1 MARIHAARGRR
12 SGVVYDRRVK
22 APLLDM
28 LVDPASGEP
37 LTLDGDALVS
47 PGGARYE
54 IRDGIPRLA
63 DPSGSGQE
71 DTFDTF
77 SWKWTHVSAQEI
89 DQRVAS
95 QYAWY
100 DERYGFDGDDEL
112 AALLADRSWILEAG
126 TGLGGDAAR
135 FARLAPGAEVV
146 AIDLSQAIE
155 VAARRFGGPPNLH
168 YLQADIMNLP
178 FAPRQFDFISAEQ
191 VIHHTPDAARAFAE
205 LAARLAPGGVFA
217 AYLYRVKAPLRE
229 LADDWIRD
237 RATVMEPE
245 EAMELGRDLAELGRE
260 LQRVGGTVSLER
272 GVPLLGIEP
281 GEHDV
286 QRLVYWTLLKC
297 FWNDD
302 FSPNLNALVNY
313 DWYAPRFASRH
324 TPDEVQRW
332 CEQCDLQVDRLD
344 VSDAAIS
351 VLARRPG

>member
-1 MARIHAARGRR
+1 MKRA
-12 SGVVYDRRVK
+12 
-22 APLLDM
+22 LLDM
-28 LVDPASGEP
+28 LADPATGEP
-37 LTLDGDALVS
+37 LRLDDDDLVGPS
-47 PGGARYE
+47 GTRYE

-63 DPSGSGQE
+63 DPAGTGQE

-77 SWKWTHVSAQEI
+77 SWKWTHVSPEEI
-89 DQRVAS
+89 DQRVVA

-100 DERYGFDGDDEL
+100 DERYGFAGDEDL
-112 AALLADRSWILEAG
+112 AALLAGRARVLEVG

-135 FARLAPGAEVV
+135 FARLAPHAEVA
-146 AIDLSQAIE
+146 AIDLSKAIE
-155 VAARRFGGPPNLH
+155 VAARRFGGPENLH
-168 YLQADIMNLP
+168 YLQADIMHLP
-178 FAPRQFDFISAEQ
+178 FAPDTFDFISAEQ
-191 VIHHTPDAARAFAE
+191 VIHHTPDAARAFAN
-205 LAARLAPGGVFA
+205 LAKRLAPGGVFA

-229 LADDWIRD
+229 MADNWIRE

-245 EAMELGRDLAELGRE
+245 EAMDLGRDLAELGRE
-260 LQRVGGTVSLER
+260 LQRVGGTVTLER

-281 GEHDV
+281 GEHNV

-313 DWYAPRFASRH
+313 DWYAPRYASRH
-324 TPDEVQRW
+324 TPDEVQEW
-332 CEQCDLQVDRLD
+332 CATAGLVVDRLD

>member
-1 MARIHAARGRR
+1 MKRA
-12 SGVVYDRRVK
+12 
-22 APLLDM
+22 LLEM
-28 LVDPASGEP
+28 LTDPSSGEP
-37 LTLDGDALVS
+37 LALQDGELVA

-63 DPSGSGQE
+63 DPAGSGQA

-77 SWKWTHVSAQEI
+77 SWKWTHVSRQEI
-89 DQRVAS
+89 EQRVLA

-100 DERYGFDGDDEL
+100 DERYGLDGDKGL
-112 AALLADRSWILEAG
+112 AALLAGSERILEAG

-135 FARLAPGAEVV
+135 FARLAPHAEVV
-146 AIDLSQAIE
+146 AIDLSKAID
-155 VAARRFGGPPNLH
+155 VAAERFGGPANLH
-168 YLQADIMNLP
+168 YLQADIMHLP
-178 FAPRQFDFISAEQ
+178 FPPGTFDFISAEQ
-191 VIHHTPDAARAFAE
+191 VIHHTPDAAWAFAE
-205 LAARLAPGGVFA
+205 LAARLAPGGLLA

-229 LADDWIRD
+229 LADDWIRE

-260 LQRVGGTVSLER
+260 LQRAGGTVRLER

-281 GEHDV
+281 GEHSV

-313 DWYAPRFASRH
+313 DWYAPQHASRH
-324 TPDEVQRW
+324 TPHEVREW
-332 CEQCDLQVDRLD
+332 CAAAGLEIVRLD
-344 VSDAAIS
+344 VSEAAIS
-351 VLARRPG
+351 ALARRPAA

>member
-1 MARIHAARGRR
+1 MKRA
-12 SGVVYDRRVK
+12 
-22 APLLDM
+22 LLEM
-28 LVDPASGEP
+28 LGDPSSGEP
-37 LTLDGDALVS
+37 LALQDGELVA

-63 DPSGSGQE
+63 DAAASGQT

-77 SWKWTHVSAQEI
+77 SWKWTHVSREEI
-89 DQRVAS
+89 EQRVRA

-100 DERYGFDGDDEL
+100 DERYGLDGDKGL
-112 AALLADRSWILEAG
+112 AALLAGRERILEAG

-135 FARLAPGAEVV
+135 FARLAPHAEVV
-146 AIDLSQAIE
+146 AIDLSKAIE
-155 VAARRFGGPPNLH
+155 VAAQRFGGPPNLH
-168 YLQADIMNLP
+168 YVQADIMNLP
-178 FAPRQFDFISAEQ
+178 FPDATFDFISAEQ
-191 VIHHTPDAARAFAE
+191 VIHHTPDAAQAFAN
-205 LAARLAPGGVFA
+205 LAARLAPGGLFA

-229 LADDWIRD
+229 LADDWIRE

-245 EAMELGRDLAELGRE
+245 QAMDLGRDLAELGRE
-260 LQRVGGTVSLER
+260 LQRVGGTVTLER

-286 QRLVYWTLLKC
+286 QRLIYWTMLKC

-313 DWYAPRFASRH
+313 DWYAPKHASRH
-324 TPDEVQRW
+324 TPEEVRGW
-332 CEQCDLQVDRLD
+332 CGAAGLEVDRLD

>member
-1 MARIHAARGRR
+1 
-12 SGVVYDRRVK
+12 
-22 APLLDM
+22 M

-37 LTLDGDALVS
+37 LRLEGEELVS
-47 PGGARYE
+47 SAGGHYA

-63 DPSGSGQE
+63 DPAASGQQ

-77 SWKWTHVSAQEI
+77 SWKWAHVSPEEI
-89 DQRVAS
+89 DQRVAA
-95 QYAWY
+95 QHAWY
-100 DERYGFDGDDEL
+100 DERYGFDGDGAL
-112 AALLADRSWILEAG
+112 AAVLASRARILDAG

-135 FARLAPGAEVV
+135 FARLAPHAEVA
-146 AIDLSQAIE
+146 AIDLSDAID

-168 YLQADIMNLP
+168 YLQADIMHLP
-178 FAPRQFDFISAEQ
+178 FAAGTFDFISAEQ

-205 LAARLAPGGVFA
+205 LAARLAPGGLLA

-229 LADDWIRD
+229 LADDWIRE
-237 RATVMEPE
+237 RATTMEPE
-245 EAMELGRDLAELGRE
+245 QAMELGRDLAELGRE
-260 LQRVGGTVSLER
+260 LQRAGGTVRLER

-281 GEHDV
+281 GDHDV

-324 TPDEVQRW
+324 TPGEVREW
-332 CEQCDLQVDRLD
+332 CARCRLD
-344 VSDAAIS
+344 IDRIDVGEAAIS

>member
-1 MARIHAARGRR
+1 MKAA
-12 SGVVYDRRVK
+12 
-22 APLLDM
+22 LLE
-28 LVDPASGEP
+28 LLADPADGGP
-37 LTLDGDALVS
+37 LTLDDGALVAAD
-47 PGGARYE
+47 GTRYA

-63 DPSGSGQE
+63 DPAGSGQE
-71 DTFDTF
+71 STFDTF
-77 SWKWTHVSAQEI
+77 SWKWTHVSPEEI
-89 DQRVAS
+89 DQRVAA

-100 DERYGFDGDDEL
+100 DERYGFDGDGGL
-112 AALLADRSWILEAG
+112 GALLAGRSRILEAG

-135 FARLAPGAEVV
+135 FARLAPDAEVV

-168 YLQADIMNLP
+168 YLQADIMRLP
-178 FAPRQFDFISAEQ
+178 FAPAQFDFISAEQ
-191 VIHHTPDAARAFAE
+191 VIHHTPDAARAFAQ
-205 LAARLAPGGVFA
+205 LAGRLAPGGVFA

-229 LADDWIRD
+229 LADDWIRE

-245 EAMELGRDLAELGRE
+245 AAMELGRDLAELGRE
-260 LQRVGGTVSLER
+260 LQRVGGTVSLQR

-313 DWYAPRFASRH
+313 DWYAPVHASRH
-324 TPDEVQRW
+324 TPEEVEGW
-332 CEQCDLQVDRLD
+332 CGLHVDRLD